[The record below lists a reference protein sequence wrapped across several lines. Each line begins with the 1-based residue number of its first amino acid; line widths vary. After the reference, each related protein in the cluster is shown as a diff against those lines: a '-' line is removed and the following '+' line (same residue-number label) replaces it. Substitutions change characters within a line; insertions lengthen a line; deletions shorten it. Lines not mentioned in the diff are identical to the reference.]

1 MKIIERLL
9 SSTPGFFKKVRN
21 IGLAIA
27 AIGTSIIASPVVLPA
42 ILLKIAG
49 YLVVAGSVAGA
60 ISQTAVEAE

>member
-1 MKIIERLL
+1 MKIIERLS